1 LFEGQVLLQSLS
13 RRYFSADNPWQLVQY
28 VLSSAQV
35 LHGREQLK
43 LTVRNFD
50 IESNFLDS
58 KNVKVSNLNE
68 SVVMFVCVGF

>member
-1 LFEGQVLLQSLS
+1 LFEGQVLLQSWP
-13 RRYFSADNPWQLVQY
+13 RRYFSVDNPWQLVQY

-35 LHGREQLK
+35 LQGREQLK